1 MKGFVKNGGNR
12 PVFILQRSINPG
24 ISISL
29 EDAYLVVGKKS
40 GKKQGV
46 SFATWLRQGIFQDS
60 IWEFYKEEGEAF
72 FEEEPVREV
81 SRTAPGAGAGKN
93 MVRRDEDN
101 TKKGITAQEIID
113 SDLVIAKQLID
124 KCKDKSV
131 LKRALAATK
140 HYSGK
145 EGHMRYLLKR
155 VEQVYF

>member
-1 MKGFVKNGGNR
+1 MKGFVKNEGNR

-24 ISISL
+24 FSISL
-29 EDAYLVVGKKS
+29 EDAYTVVGKKS
-40 GKKQGV
+40 GKKRGV
-46 SFATWLRQGIFQDS
+46 SFATWLRQGVFQDS

-72 FEEEPVREV
+72 FDEEPVREAT
-81 SRTAPGAGAGKN
+81 RTVPGAGAGKN
-93 MVRRDEDN
+93 MVRRDDAK
-101 TKKGITAQEIID
+101 TKDAVTAQQIIE

-124 KCKDKSV
+124 KCKDRTI
-131 LKRALAATK
+131 LKKALAATR

>member
-12 PVFILQRSINPG
+12 PIFILQRAINPG
-24 ISISL
+24 TSISL
-29 EDAYLVVGKKS
+29 EDAYIVVGKKS

-72 FEEEPVREV
+72 FDEEPVRKAV
-81 SRTAPGAGAGKN
+81 KTTPGAGAGKN
-93 MVRRDEDN
+93 MVRRDDDK
-101 TKKGITAQEIID
+101 TKKGITALQIID

-131 LKRALAATK
+131 LRKALAATK